1 MSSNQMTT
9 TGMIR
14 VEDCTFKRARKQSEI
29 DKELG
34 VEKEEEKE
42 VEVPVSLT
50 PEQVKAFYLKKIQ
63 ATQDQPTRR
72 VYAQTIRWIDE
83 LQRVKSELNQHM
95 LKELRELA
103 ARDDSPEDLQ
113 DL

>member
-83 LQRVKSELNQHM
+83 LQRVKAELNQHM

-113 DL
+113 D